1 MHDYS
6 DARRN
11 MVLSQLLTNKV
22 TDERVIEAMG
32 AVPRERFVPAS
43 HRAVAYVDEDVA
55 VGHGRFLMEPML
67 FARLLQAADVKSH
80 EAVLDVACAT
90 GYSTAVLARLASAVV
105 ALEDQPE
112 LAEQAGELLDQLG
125 VSNAA
130 VVSGPVAE
138 GYAAQAPYDVIVVE
152 GALEVEP
159 KALLDQLADGGR
171 LVAVMNDE
179 GRVGRATI
187 FTNYAGAIARRTLFD
202 ASTPHIA
209 AFRKKVGFVF

>member
-11 MVLSQLLTNKV
+11 MVLTQLLPNRV
-22 TDERVIEAMG
+22 TDDRVLDAMG
-32 AVPRERFVPAS
+32 TVPRERFVPVS

-55 VGHGRFLMEPML
+55 IGYGRFLMEPML
-67 FARLLQAADVKSH
+67 FARLLQAADIRSH
-80 EAVLDVACAT
+80 EAVLDIGCGA
-90 GYSTAVLARLASAVV
+90 GYSAAVLARLASAVV
-105 ALEDQPE
+105 AVEEQTE
-112 LAEQAGELLDQLG
+112 LAEQAGELIEQLG
-125 VSNAA
+125 VQNAA
-130 VVSGPVAE
+130 VITGPLAE

-171 LVAVMNDE
+171 LVAVMNDK
-179 GRVGRATI
+179 GRVGHATL

-202 ASTPHIA
+202 AATPVLS
-209 AFRKKVGFVF
+209 AFRKTVGFVF